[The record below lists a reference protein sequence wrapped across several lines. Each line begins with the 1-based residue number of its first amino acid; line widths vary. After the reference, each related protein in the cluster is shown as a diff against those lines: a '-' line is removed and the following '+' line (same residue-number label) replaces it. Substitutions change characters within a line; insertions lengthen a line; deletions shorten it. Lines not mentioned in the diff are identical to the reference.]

1 MEDKQMKNLLSTR
14 CIVNDK
20 ICGLVIDRKY
30 RINMVS
36 TTMVE
41 KLGLSVLE
49 HPEPYILYSLEDPE
63 FEDMADVLVTT
74 QVRVSFTR
82 GKYKDEVLCDVVPS
96 KTRDLLLGLPWHQQR
111 RSKHDRQIVI
121 VPKENDQ
128 DQILKRKSEKNVNVE
143 SFVNEKKKKEIIIE
157 KIESKIK
164 EVERKEKERK
174 YTYEEV

>member
-1 MEDKQMKNLLSTR
+1 MEEKQMKNLLSTR

-30 RINMVS
+30 WTNMVS

-41 KLGLSVLE
+41 KLGLSNLE

-63 FEDMADVLVTT
+63 FEDMADVLVTA

-82 GKYKDEVLCDVVPS
+82 GKYKDEVLCDVVPYE
-96 KTRDLLLGLPWHQQR
+96 TRDLLLGLPWHQQQ

-128 DQILKRKSEKNVNVE
+128 DQILKRKTEKNINAE
-143 SFVNEKKKKEIIIE
+143 SFVNEN
-157 KIESKIK
+157 
-164 EVERKEKERK
+164 KERNNH
-174 YTYEEV
+174 

>member
-63 FEDMADVLVTT
+63 FEDMADVLVTA
-74 QVRVSFTR
+74 QVQVSLTR
-82 GKYKDEVLCDVVPS
+82 GNYKDEVLRDVGPS
-96 KTRDLLLGLPWHQQR
+96 KTRDLLLGLPWNNIDQR
-111 RSKHDRQIVI
+111 MII
-121 VPKENDQ
+121 
-128 DQILKRKSEKNVNVE
+128 KSLL
-143 SFVNEKKKKEIIIE
+143 FQKKMI
-157 KIESKIK
+157 KIK
-164 EVERKEKERK
+164 F
-174 YTYEEV
+174 

>member
-1 MEDKQMKNLLSTR
+1 
-14 CIVNDK
+14 
-20 ICGLVIDRKY
+20 
-30 RINMVS
+30 MVS

-41 KLGLSVLE
+41 KLGLSNLE

-82 GKYKDEVLCDVVPS
+82 GKYKDEELCDVVPS
-96 KTRDLLLGLPWHQQR
+96 KTRDLLLGLPWHQQC

-128 DQILKRKSEKNVNVE
+128 DQILKRKSEKKINVE
-143 SFVNEKKKKEIIIE
+143 SFVNEKKKEIIIE
-157 KIESKIK
+157 KIESNSK

-174 YTYEEV
+174 YIYE

>member
-20 ICGLVIDRKY
+20 IFGLVIDRKY
-30 RINMVS
+30 WINMVS
-36 TTMVE
+36 TTTMVE

-63 FEDMADVLVTT
+63 FEDMADVLVTA

-96 KTRDLLLGLPWHQQR
+96 KTRDLLLGLHGINNIDQ
-111 RSKHDRQIVI
+111 SMIV
-121 VPKENDQ
+121 
-128 DQILKRKSEKNVNVE
+128 KSLM
-143 SFVNEKKKKEIIIE
+143 FQKKMI
-157 KIESKIK
+157 KIK
-164 EVERKEKERK
+164 F
-174 YTYEEV
+174 